1 MALTNDAFFT
11 RLAVMFSDTQ
21 ASGSVWLTTKR
32 GALCAPC
39 ARARRCYSRAACALA
54 ERHPRPLLLFLS
66 RAPPR
71 IPPAARAAA
80 AKRGAAADAASRLLV
95 RASTGRRGVP
105 RAARGARGAC
115 TYVEAADVAAFSA
128 ALTTAL
134 RAGTPALKRRE
145 REKKEKGKKEAKA
158 EAKASAS

>member
-1 MALTNDAFFT
+1 VPLPPST
-11 RLAVMFSDTQ
+11 R
-21 ASGSVWLTTKR
+21 
-32 GALCAPC
+32 
-39 ARARRCYSRAACALA
+39 
-54 ERHPRPLLLFLS
+54 RPGPSLPPLFLYPLFFPS
-66 RAPPR
+66 C
-71 IPPAARAAA
+71 AAA
-80 AKRGAAADAASRLLV
+80 AARGAAADAASRLLV

-105 RAARGARGAC
+105 RAARGARGAS

>member
-1 MALTNDAFFT
+1 
-11 RLAVMFSDTQ
+11 V
-21 ASGSVWLTTKR
+21 
-32 GALCAPC
+32 
-39 ARARRCYSRAACALA
+39 RARRARRRYPRAASALDA
-54 ERHPRPLLLFLS
+54 PRRALFIPLSSSTLCSF
-66 RAPPR
+66 PFC
-71 IPPAARAAA
+71 AAA
-80 AKRGAAADAASRLLV
+80 AARGAAADAASRLLV

-105 RAARGARGAC
+105 RAARGARGAS